1 MAKNT
6 DVDKELIK
14 EKLEYIGLDL
24 NKVPKFLKE
33 YEPLNF
39 RPVRAYNQTTTYRVY
54 KHINVQDI
62 EILPSKIAGTIT
74 VCPTENYEGFFIAKI
89 KKLR

>member
-6 DVDKELIK
+6 NVDKELIK

-39 RPVRAYNQTTTYRVY
+39 RPVRAYNQTTTYKVY

-62 EILPSKIAGTIT
+62 EILITPSDRLTDLKERYKISSPIYT
-74 VCPTENYEGFFIAKI
+74 
-89 KKLR
+89 